1 MQTDNF
7 SNVDK
12 TKIFSEISGNFKEE
26 TEQINFIKYVFSAA
40 AAELWFRLL
49 LTADWLIA
57 LNNKPGK
64 IQITNYNCIEP
75 ADVITAALEN
85 EEKIE
90 PESILTPLQVLT

>member
-40 AAELWFRLL
+40 AAEL
-49 LTADWLIA
+49 
-57 LNNKPGK
+57 
-64 IQITNYNCIEP
+64 
-75 ADVITAALEN
+75 
-85 EEKIE
+85 
-90 PESILTPLQVLT
+90 